1 MINPL
6 PDSLQDRL
14 QDSISIC
21 RDIHP
26 CKIHA
31 DALASLT
38 LAGPAVFL
46 KGNSTAMG
54 NPYRRRRPRLTEARR
69 QHIIEEKEKLQ
80 ERWDNDREG
89 MLRRSHG
96 GGRMTSKLYADRRDA
111 VVKWLEVM
119 PVRMTKE
126 DLIREFEMRM
136 EGGRD
141 VKARSLIE
149 KMRLYGKLRYDEK
162 TGLWNN
168 MTKQ

>member
-1 MINPL
+1 
-6 PDSLQDRL
+6 
-14 QDSISIC
+14 
-21 RDIHP
+21 
-26 CKIHA
+26 
-31 DALASLT
+31 
-38 LAGPAVFL
+38 
-46 KGNSTAMG
+46 
-54 NPYRRRRPRLTEARR
+54 
-69 QHIIEEKEKLQ
+69 
-80 ERWDNDREG
+80 
-89 MLRRSHG
+89 
-96 GGRMTSKLYADRRDA
+96 MTSKLYASRREA

-126 DLIREFEMRM
+126 DLIREFELRM